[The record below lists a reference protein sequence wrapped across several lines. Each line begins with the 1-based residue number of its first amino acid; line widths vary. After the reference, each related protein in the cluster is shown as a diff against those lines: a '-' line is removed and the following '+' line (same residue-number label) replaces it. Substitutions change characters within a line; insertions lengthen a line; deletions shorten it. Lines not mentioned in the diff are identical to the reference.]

1 MFNQALAP
9 LPKILIVDD
18 EDNLRRL
25 LMVTLNDGRY
35 QLFQAENG
43 VEALEMALRL
53 KPEIIVLD
61 VMMPGGLSGFEV
73 CRQIKENPLLQN
85 TYVILL
91 SALGRKENRDAGFS
105 AHADAYV
112 VKPFSPMDL
121 LDMIDTRPTK
131 KRVSDVT

>member
-1 MFNQALAP
+1 MFDQALAP
-9 LPKILIVDD
+9 QPKILIVDD

-43 VEALEMALRL
+43 VQALEMALRL

-61 VMMPGGLSGFEV
+61 VMMPGGLNGFEV

-91 SALGRKENRDAGFS
+91 SALGQKENRDAGFA

-112 VKPFSPMDL
+112 VKPFSPINL
-121 LDMIDTRPTK
+121 LDMIDTRHTK
-131 KRVSDVT
+131 NKFSDVT